1 MNSCSLR
8 NVPGDAAI
16 RVRACTPTPAPPC
29 VPLPRV
35 RAGASIVLRGAATPR
50 ATAATQQPPSLPPRE
65 MAKKAKK
72 APEEEAPKKG
82 KKSAAKK

>member
-1 MNSCSLR
+1 
-8 NVPGDAAI
+8 
-16 RVRACTPTPAPPC
+16 
-29 VPLPRV
+29 
-35 RAGASIVLRGAATPR
+35 
-50 ATAATQQPPSLPPRE
+50 